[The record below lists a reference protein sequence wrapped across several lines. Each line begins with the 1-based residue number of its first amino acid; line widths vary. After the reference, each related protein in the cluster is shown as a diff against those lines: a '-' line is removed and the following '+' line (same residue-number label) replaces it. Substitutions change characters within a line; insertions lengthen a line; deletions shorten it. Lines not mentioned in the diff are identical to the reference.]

1 MEVDMKTPLI
11 SPADKRKLR
20 ARKRFCASQ
29 EPIDGEVWKSIPEY
43 EGLYEAS
50 THGRIRS
57 CYAKTGWK
65 KAIGKAKYIL
75 KPNLV
80 RGNYHAV
87 NVWKDGKCKYA
98 KVHRLVASAF
108 FGPSDLCVNHKDGN
122 KINNSVS
129 NLEWVSISE
138 NTRHAIHV
146 LKVPMQLSNKLSLSD
161 VLAIKRRLKRGEYQR
176 VIAQSYGVKQAAIS
190 DIATGKTWGI
200 ETMKKVLS
208 GRARIRPSGAYKG
221 DEGVMMG
228 MSY

>member
-1 MEVDMKTPLI
+1 MTDN
-11 SPADKRKLR
+11 DKRKLR
-20 ARKRFCASQ
+20 ARRVCASQ
-29 EPIDGEVWKSIPEY
+29 EPIDGEVWKPIPGY

-50 THGRIRS
+50 TEGRIRS
-57 CYAKTGWK
+57 CYARMGWK
-65 KAIGKAKYIL
+65 KIICNAKYIL

-80 RGNYHAV
+80 RGGYHAV

-108 FGPSDLCVNHKDGN
+108 FGPSNLCVNHKDGN
-122 KINNSVS
+122 KINNCVS
-129 NLEWVSISE
+129 NLEWVSVSE

-146 LKVPMQLSNKLSLSD
+146 LKVPTQLSNKLSLSD
-161 VLAIKRRLKRGEYQR
+161 VSEIKRRLKRGEYQR

-200 ETMKKVLS
+200 ETRQKVLS
-208 GRARIRPSGAYKG
+208 GQARIRPSVGAYKG
-221 DEGVMMG
+221 DEGAMMG